1 MASASMT
8 FKDGG
13 NSNKPPC
20 FVGEHYDFWK
30 IRMKMFLQA
39 QGDDIWKSITNG
51 PHVPMTIVDNVAQ
64 HKIEASWDNE
74 DKKKVLHDK
83 KAMNILASA
92 LGMDE
97 FFRISN

>member
-1 MASASMT
+1 MSSANMT

-39 QGDDIWKSITNG
+39 QGDEIWKAVTNG
-51 PHVPMTIVDNVAQ
+51 PYVPTTVINEVVQN
-64 HKIEASWDNE
+64 KIESSWDNE
-74 DKKKVLHDK
+74 DKKQVLYDK
-83 KAMNILASA
+83 LP
-92 LGMDE
+92 
-97 FFRISN
+97 RH